1 MTSSDKP
8 DNVDASAETTREER
22 AVVTAAPGADAEPAS
37 GAEVTSSGG
46 DSGKPKNGGKPAG
59 GDKPRPA
66 QPEAS
71 APTVVTALPSKGTLP
86 KVTPKPAAP
95 ASAPAASAA
104 ASPAAPVSPTAV
116 SSAGVP
122 SAGAPAASSAEGAEV
137 TSSAPP
143 PWQRVA
149 TDNQYAKE
157 HTETPAPATP
167 AAPVPT
173 TGFVGTGSPSE
184 ETTRFSDWGYQR
196 SPRSDGY
203 SKSSADAADALA
215 SHYPPAVAGTA
226 APSMFAAAA
235 GKSGVQP
242 EARPGNDPSGRT
254 TVNMAAPPPPAA
266 PAPAAQRPAGTTG
279 LNAPTAL
286 RRPGRGPRRASL
298 QVKRVDPWSVL
309 KLAFVLSVALF
320 FVWLVAVGVLYGV
333 LDGMGVW
340 DRVNGTYNE
349 FAQNTASG
357 SSGPLITASRVFGIA
372 AIIGAINIV
381 LFTALATVGSFV
393 YNVSADLAGGLE
405 ITLAERE

>member
-1 MTSSDKP
+1 VTSPDKP
-8 DNVDASAETTREER
+8 DNVDASAESTREER
-22 AVVTAAPGADAEPAS
+22 AVVTAAPSVDAEPAS
-37 GAEVTSSGG
+37 GAEVKSATSGAG
-46 DSGKPKNGGKPAG
+46 DKTGGKPAG

-86 KVTPKPAAP
+86 KVNPTSTP
-95 ASAPAASAA
+95 SAASAA
-104 ASPAAPVSPTAV
+104 STSAPTST
-116 SSAGVP
+116 SS
-122 SAGAPAASSAEGAEV
+122 SEGSDV

-149 TDNQYAKE
+149 TDNQYAAE
-157 HTETPAPATP
+157 HAEVADS
-167 AAPVPT
+167 AAPT

-203 SKSSADAADALA
+203 SRSSADAADALA
-215 SHYPPAVAGTA
+215 SHYPPVVSGTA

-235 GKSGVQP
+235 GQSGVQA

-254 TVNMAAPPPPAA
+254 TVNMAAPPPPPAA
-266 PAPAAQRPAGTTG
+266 PTPAAQRPAGTTG

>member
-1 MTSSDKP
+1 MTSPDKP
-8 DNVDASAETTREER
+8 DNVDAPAEPTRDER
-22 AVVTAAPGADAEPAS
+22 AVVTAAPAVDAESASGPQAQAS
-37 GAEVTSSGG
+37 GATSKGGATKKDAAEGKGGSGPTG
-46 DSGKPKNGGKPAG
+46 PGAGPTAARNGGTPAG
-59 GDKPRPA
+59 GDTPRPA
-66 QPEAS
+66 DPRPADPDV
-71 APTVVTALPSKGTLP
+71 ADPTVAI
-86 KVTPKPAAP
+86 PKPV
-95 ASAPAASAA
+95 
-104 ASPAAPVSPTAV
+104 VSPKTT
-116 SSAGVP
+116 SP
-122 SAGAPAASSAEGAEV
+122 EGSDV

-149 TDNQYAKE
+149 NDNQFVNE
-157 HTETPAPATP
+157 HAEKTDSGSKG
-167 AAPVPT
+167 T
-173 TGFVGTGSPSE
+173 TAVGTGSPSE

-203 SKSSADAADALA
+203 TTSSADAADALS
-215 SHYPPAVAGTA
+215 SHYPPVASGTA
-226 APSMFAAAA
+226 SPSMFAAAA
-235 GKSGVQP
+235 GKSGVQA

-254 TVNMAAPPPPAA
+254 TVNMAAPAA
-266 PAPAAQRPAGTTG
+266 PQAGPRPASTTG
-279 LNAPTAL
+279 VNTPTAL

-349 FAQNTASG
+349 FAQNTSSG

>member
-1 MTSSDKP
+1 MTSPDKP
-8 DNVDASAETTREER
+8 ETTDVPADTTRDER
-22 AVVTAAPGADAEPAS
+22 TVATASPTPESKPAAS
-37 GAEVTSSGG
+37 GAAASG
-46 DSGKPKNGGKPAG
+46 NGTTQPAEKPAA
-59 GDKPRPA
+59 KPA
-66 QPEAS
+66 ATS
-71 APTVVTALPSKGTLP
+71 APTPAASA
-86 KVTPKPAAP
+86 PKPAATP
-95 ASAPAASAA
+95 TPTSVSPKLTERSAPAAKPNARPA
-104 ASPAAPVSPTAV
+104 EEPPTVIASVGGTGPD
-116 SSAGVP
+116 
-122 SAGAPAASSAEGAEV
+122 V

-149 TDNQYAKE
+149 SDAQYVADHE
-157 HTETPAPATP
+157 LP
-167 AAPVPT
+167 
-173 TGFVGTGSPSE
+173 GDGSTSDDQK
-184 ETTRFSDWGYQR
+184 TTRFSDWGYQR
-196 SPRSDGY
+196 SPRSTAY
-203 SKSSADAADALA
+203 SPEMDDPLSGGVVSGSAAA
-215 SHYPPAVAGTA
+215 SV
-226 APSMFAAAA
+226 FAANA
-235 GKSGVQP
+235 GQSSVQP
-242 EARPGNDPSGRT
+242 DARPTTDPSGRT
-254 TVNMAAPPPPAA
+254 TVNFGAGPTTSMRPPT
-266 PAPAAQRPAGTTG
+266 AGTG
-279 LNAPTAL
+279 APSAL

>member
-1 MTSSDKP
+1 VTSPDKP
-8 DNVDASAETTREER
+8 DNVDAPAEPTRDDR
-22 AVVTAAPGADAEPAS
+22 TVVTAAPAVDAEPAS
-37 GAEVTSSGG
+37 GQEATSAGATNS
-46 DSGKPKNGGKPAG
+46 GKPAG
-59 GDKPRPA
+59 GDKPRPV
-66 QPEAS
+66 QPHLD
-71 APTVVTALPSKGTLP
+71 APTVAVTPAAKGTSSGSLP
-86 KVTPKPAAP
+86 AP
-95 ASAPAASAA
+95 TAPPVPSAPSAPAA
-104 ASPAAPVSPTAV
+104 PTPG
-116 SSAGVP
+116 SGSTDG
-122 SAGAPAASSAEGAEV
+122 SNV

-149 TDNQYAKE
+149 TDNQYVNQ
-157 HTETPAPATP
+157 HTD
-167 AAPVPT
+167 V
-173 TGFVGTGSPSE
+173 VGGNQHTDVVGGGSPSE

-196 SPRSDGY
+196 SPRSDVY
-203 SKSSADAADALA
+203 STNSADAADALS
-215 SHYPPAVAGTA
+215 SHYPPGVSGTA

-235 GKSGVQP
+235 GQSGVQA

-254 TVNMAAPPPPAA
+254 TVNMAAPAAPTAARPAA
-266 PAPAAQRPAGTTG
+266 TTG
-279 LNAPTAL
+279 VNAPTAL

-349 FAQNTASG
+349 FAQNTSSG